1 MPEKT
6 LGKEDVLNILKEK
19 GIPLN
24 KLKKGGCA
32 KHTQGC
38 GHNLN
43 KCKEYEFYKE
53 TMGWGG
59 GDALIIFKKRG

>member
-1 MPEKT
+1 MKGNT
-6 LGKEDVLNILKEK
+6 LKKLKEGDTRKNIREEDVLNILKEK

-24 KLKKGGCA
+24 KLKKGGIA

-43 KCKEYEFYKE
+43 KRKE
-53 TMGWGG
+53 
-59 GDALIIFKKRG
+59 

>member
-1 MPEKT
+1 MKGNTLKNLRKGMPEKT

-19 GIPLN
+19 GIALN

-43 KCKEYEFYKE
+43 KRKE
-53 TMGWGG
+53 
-59 GDALIIFKKRG
+59 

>member
-24 KLKKGGCA
+24 KLKKGGIA

-43 KCKEYEFYKE
+43 KRKE
-53 TMGWGG
+53 
-59 GDALIIFKKRG
+59 

>member
-1 MPEKT
+1 MKGNT
-6 LGKEDVLNILKEK
+6 LKKLKEGDTRKNIREEDVLNILKEK

-43 KCKEYEFYKE
+43 KRKE
-53 TMGWGG
+53 
-59 GDALIIFKKRG
+59 